1 MIEREQTATA
11 GYAAFLGLVS
21 AGLSALLSAVRAK
34 VNAVVLGPAGIGL
47 AAEINQLVALAFVPV
62 NILNGPALVATT
74 ADAAGR
80 NDEAALIAARR
91 SALLCIGISSIVAI
105 ALSTLAGHWI
115 IASHGQNIWQ
125 LVLLSGLGLALTA
138 LGSVATGLLT
148 GAGQLSK
155 LTLLALVNLCIV
167 TVLMVGGTVLFGL
180 TGQFVAIVIGGVV
193 TLPIS
198 LGMARRAL
206 NLPRFRL
213 ELRIDVAFLRRALG
227 LGTTAL
233 IGGLAMQSTLS
244 LIRVALDRHGG
255 AVENG
260 QFQAAYMLG
269 MLYFSVIAASLGNY
283 AFPRFAAARSDE
295 ELGREISETARFIGR
310 LAPPLL
316 IAGIALRDV
325 LIRTFYSN
333 AFSPAIDALGYMTA
347 ADITKAISWTFA
359 GPLLYRGRVRGYLV
373 TELLAALGFGA
384 GALLLIPHFGLM
396 GVAYAYFG
404 SCCLNLLV
412 SAFTLRAS
420 FHLPMPWRA
429 LLTAY
434 AWSAVALATQLV
446 VQERLWARAFVLVGC
461 TLMLYRADFLSELF
475 GRARRLAARL
485 FRRG

>member
-1 MIEREQTATA
+1 MTEREQTATA

-74 ADAAGR
+74 ADAAAR

-115 IASHGQNIWQ
+115 IASHGQNTWQ

-180 TGQFVAIVIGGVV
+180 TGQFVAIVIGGAV

-206 NLPRFRL
+206 KLPPFRW
-213 ELRIDVAFLRRALG
+213 ELRIDLTFLRRALG

-404 SCCLNLLV
+404 SCCVNLVVAAL
-412 SAFTLRAS
+412 ALRAS
-420 FHLPMPWRA
+420 FDMPTPWRA
-429 LLTAY
+429 LVVAY
-434 AWSAVALATQLV
+434 AWSAVALGTQLIV
-446 VQERLWARAFVLVGC
+446 KDRLWVRLLVLVGC
-461 TLMLYRADFLSELF
+461 TIMLHRAGFLPELL
-475 GRARRLAARL
+475 GRARRVV
-485 FRRG
+485 RRVFG